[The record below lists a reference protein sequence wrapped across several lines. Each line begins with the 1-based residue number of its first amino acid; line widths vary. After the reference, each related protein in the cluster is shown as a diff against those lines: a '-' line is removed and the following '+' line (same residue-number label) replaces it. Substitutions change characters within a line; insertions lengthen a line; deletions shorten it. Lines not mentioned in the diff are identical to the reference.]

1 MLAQLLLR
9 NGCTSLTLA
18 APAGPKLDLAREL
31 LSSQPPLTTTF
42 VELPR
47 DADAQASALQQ
58 LQQANPRGYD
68 IVVEATGN
76 AKLLESGIEFVAR
89 GGTLVVY
96 G

>member
-31 LSSQPPLTTTF
+31 LSSHPPLTTTF

-47 DADAQASALQQ
+47 DADAQASVLQQ